1 MTSVIIA
8 EKGPHH
14 PWAYDF
20 HFVSIPLTGII
31 SLDTVEKGC
40 YLNTCFAGCHFPA
53 SSSLAVRAHRGPVDL
68 PSLVFYSEHSE
79 YLLCQMLSVAPFCQQ
94 TENSLLCW
102 VFHFF
107 CKWLAHILSATVS
120 HSFIHFSI
128 YSINVDS
135 LPLLCCRTCPRFWD
149 VNKNSNN
156 VLCSQ
161 RSNNSEEDKHIS
173 QNHKKHCLWQWDR
186 CLFRAEQG
194 HKEGR
199 AQFHSGIGL
208 ENNQKVS

>member
-1 MTSVIIA
+1 MEIRGFLKVFFFLVPVLYFEFPIQLDTTPEIMTSVIIA

-40 YLNTCFAGCHFPA
+40 YLNTCFAGCHFHA

-79 YLLCQMLSVAPFCQQ
+79 YLLCQMLSVAPFFQQ

-102 VFHFF
+102 AFHFF
-107 CKWLAHILSATVS
+107 CKWIAHILSATVS
-120 HSFIHFSI
+120 LPSFISPFI
-128 YSINVDS
+128 
-135 LPLLCCRTCPRFWD
+135 P
-149 VNKNSNN
+149 
-156 VLCSQ
+156 
-161 RSNNSEEDKHIS
+161 
-173 QNHKKHCLWQWDR
+173 
-186 CLFRAEQG
+186 
-194 HKEGR
+194 
-199 AQFHSGIGL
+199 
-208 ENNQKVS
+208 